1 MEEGS
6 GLPVTAASE
15 YNRQSQENIRNF
27 LQGVKDE
34 RNANFKRLALSDL
47 AIVTGLAAGTVYRKY
62 IKGK

>member
-1 MEEGS
+1 M
-6 GLPVTAASE
+6 TAASE

-47 AIVTGLAAGTVYRKY
+47 AIVTGLAAGPFYRKY